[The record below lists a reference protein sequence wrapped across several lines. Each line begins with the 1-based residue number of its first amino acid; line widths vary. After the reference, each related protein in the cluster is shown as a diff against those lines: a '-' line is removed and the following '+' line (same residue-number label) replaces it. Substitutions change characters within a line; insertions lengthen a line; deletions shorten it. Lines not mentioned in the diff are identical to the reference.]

1 MGVIIPREVVLVRT
15 IIFVFSIIM
24 ISSIA
29 LAGISV
35 GLDTLIV
42 SSYFIEPDATPVST
56 VLVIGLDFQMDFA
69 RFFKVGLTTPI
80 FGAFISDESDI
91 TPIPP
96 GFLWYTYAGVKLPF
110 RRFYAMADIGTVLAI
125 GGFVPESKFLR
136 VGGGFYF
143 GPRKFVELAT
153 VAKLE
158 ELQESLG
165 KIFTFKIG
173 YQF

>member
-35 GLDTLIV
+35 GLDTLIA

-69 RFFKVGLTTPI
+69 RFFKVGLT
-80 FGAFISDESDI
+80 
-91 TPIPP
+91 
-96 GFLWYTYAGVKLPF
+96 
-110 RRFYAMADIGTVLAI
+110 
-125 GGFVPESKFLR
+125 
-136 VGGGFYF
+136 
-143 GPRKFVELAT
+143 
-153 VAKLE
+153 
-158 ELQESLG
+158 
-165 KIFTFKIG
+165 KIG
-173 YQF
+173 RAHV